1 LKNYQKSLCEDIQ
14 QNDTHL
20 FFIILLV
27 FDKMIFYKVSDFRM
41 PILNKPQMSKF
52 QSKTF
57 IFAKKIF
64 SETFFCEV
72 LKLSVHLTFP
82 EVVVIEIRSLI

>member
-1 LKNYQKSLCEDIQ
+1 MKNYQKSLCEDIQ

-27 FDKMIFYKVSDFRM
+27 FDKMIFYNFRM